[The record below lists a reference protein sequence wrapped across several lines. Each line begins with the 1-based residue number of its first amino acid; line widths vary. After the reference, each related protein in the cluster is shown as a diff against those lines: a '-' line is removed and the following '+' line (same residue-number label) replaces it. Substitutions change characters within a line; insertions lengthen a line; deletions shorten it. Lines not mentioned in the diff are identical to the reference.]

1 MDRRRVEEV
10 MKRMEI
16 EKKLK
21 KELDKERYTHTIGVM
36 YTAAALAM
44 AHHAELNQAIYAGLL
59 HDCAKCIPNEK
70 KLKLCKKY
78 HIAVSAAEKHSPY
91 LLHAK
96 LGAYYAKKIYK
107 INDPEVLHAIQT
119 HTTGEPE
126 MNKLDKIIY
135 IADYIEPN
143 RKKAPNLQKIR
154 QMAFQDLD
162 KTMLQ
167 ILSDTLEYLEDKGG
181 ELDPLT
187 METYEYFRK
196 KAN

>member
-1 MDRRRVEEV
+1 

-21 KELDKERYTHTIGVM
+21 KELDKERYTHTMGVM

-44 AHHAELNQAIYAGLL
+44 AHHAELEQAMYAGLL

-70 KLKLCKKY
+70 KLKLCKKH

-107 INDPEVLHAIQT
+107 VNDAEVLHAIQT

-154 QMAFQDLD
+154 QLAFQDLD

-187 METYEYFRK
+187 METYEYFRE
-196 KAN
+196 KAK